1 MPRLSVKAK
10 TLMTVLIPSALLGPI
25 IILVAAPSLYV
36 ILRIVVIYPTLITLI
51 YFVIKSA
58 SVIYK

>member
-10 TLMTVLIPSALLGPI
+10 ILITVLIPSIRLGPVI
-25 IILVAAPSLYV
+25 MLVIELSLYI
-36 ILRIVVIYPTLITLI
+36 ILRIVVICLTLITLI
-51 YFVIKSA
+51 YFVAKGA